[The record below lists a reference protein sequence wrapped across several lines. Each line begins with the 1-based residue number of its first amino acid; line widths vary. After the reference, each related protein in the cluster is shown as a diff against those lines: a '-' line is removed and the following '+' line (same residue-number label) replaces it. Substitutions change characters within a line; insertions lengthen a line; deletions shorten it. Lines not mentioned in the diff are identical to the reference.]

1 MFDLDTWEEILN
13 TIGKNLMRT
22 FLTGLSVAWGIFMLM
37 ILLGV
42 GEGLENG
49 YRKGFADEASNS
61 IFLNAYETSI
71 PYKGLKPGRQIQFTN
86 NDHAALE
93 NYIPEIEY
101 ISSEVR
107 VGGWKGGVVKYNK
120 KQGSYRLKG
129 IHPQHKEIEFRTV
142 IDGRFINNSDI
153 EGLRKIAVIGSSS
166 KDELFGNSSPIGKY
180 IFINEI
186 PFLVAG
192 VFEEDLGQNQ
202 RGNIYLPISTAQ
214 KVYGRGNEIDEI
226 LFTLKDVNA
235 EQSVDLVSK
244 LRGKIAFTHKFH
256 PDDPRAL
263 YVENNFESLKTF
275 TDIFGGIN
283 TFIWMVGIGT
293 IIAGI
298 VGVGNIMTV
307 VIKERTKEI
316 GIRKALGATP
326 SNIIAQILKES
337 ILITGLFGIFGLMGG
352 IFLMEFIGSLM
363 QEENEMFYN
372 PGVDFSVA
380 IISTLIIIL
389 SGTFSGL
396 IPAIR
401 AASIK
406 PIEAL
411 RDE

>member
-1 MFDLDTWEEILN
+1 
-13 TIGKNLMRT
+13 MRT

-42 GEGLENG
+42 GKGLENG

-71 PYKGLKPGRQIQFTN
+71 PYKGLKAGRKVQFTN
-86 NDHAALE
+86 DDHKALE

-107 VGGWKGGVVKYNK
+107 VGGWTGGVIKYNK
-120 KQGSYRLKG
+120 KQGSYSLKG
-129 IHPQHKEIEFRTV
+129 VHPQHKQIEFRT
-142 IDGRFINNSDI
+142 ITEGRFINQSDI
-153 EGLRKIAVIGSSS
+153 DGLRKIAVIGSSS
-166 KDELFGNSSPIGKY
+166 KDELFGTASPIGEY
-180 IFINEI
+180 IYINEI
-186 PFLVAG
+186 PFVVTG

-202 RGNIYLPISTAQ
+202 RGRIYLPISTAQ

-235 EQSVDLVSK
+235 EQSVKLVEQ
-244 LRGKIAFTHKFH
+244 LRSKIAFRHKFH
-256 PDDPRAL
+256 PADPRAL
-263 YVENNFESLKTF
+263 YIENNFESLKTF

-283 TFIWMVGIGT
+283 TFIWIVGIGT
-293 IIAGI
+293 IVAGI

-326 SNIIAQILKES
+326 INIIMQILKES
-337 ILITGLFGIFGLMGG
+337 ILITALFGSFGLMAG
-352 IFLMEFIGSLM
+352 IFLMELISTFI

-380 IISTLIIIL
+380 VVSTLIIVL